1 MDRLLRYFLGQF
13 IRRGTMTFTA
23 ASGAKFTCGDGT
35 GRPVSARFLTE
46 RTQRRI
52 LLNPE
57 LALGEAY
64 MDGTFVVEN
73 GSIADALAILLDQ
86 PEMVPR
92 WAKLQWWLRYFSRHA
107 RQFNW
112 RGRAR
117 NNVAHHY
124 DLDGR
129 LYSLFLDA
137 DKQYS
142 CAYFETPDTTLDDAQ
157 LAKKRHLAAKLLI
170 GRGNR
175 VLDIGSGWGGL
186 GLYLAEMT
194 GADVTG
200 ITLSSEQLQASNAR
214 AAEKN
219 LTGSARFL
227 LSDYRDIAGPFDRIV
242 SVGMFE
248 HVGID
253 FYETF
258 FRRCAELLSDDGVM
272 VLHSIGRSTGPDVT
286 SPWITKYIFPGGY
299 IPALSEVIPAIEKA
313 GLLVCDIEILRL
325 HYAETLKA
333 WRDRFM
339 ARREEAVRLY
349 DERFARMWEFYL
361 AASEMSFR
369 KQNLMN
375 FQIQLTKRQ
384 GIVPMTRDYITAGR
398 SEAARDGTRASG
410 RGCSWRA
417 NRPRRI
423 AVASVP
429 QAVSRGIRR
438 TNQRRTGELGAH
450 RSKQL
455 IVAGHGTQFR
465 ARNLFHRVDQHRQPQ
480 ALAAC
485 RSPSL
490 DLLTHR
496 LSFRSVATGNS
507 KIAGPFP
514 IS

>member
-13 IRRGTMTFTA
+13 IRRGTMHFTA
-23 ASGAKFTCGDGT
+23 ASGLKFTCGDGT
-35 GRPVSARFLTE
+35 GRPVSVRFLSPRTE
-46 RTQRRI
+46 RRI

-86 PEMVPR
+86 PDMVPR
-92 WAKLQWWLRYFSRHA
+92 WGWLQWWLRYLARHI
-107 RQFNW
+107 RQLNL

-117 NNVAHHY
+117 DNVAHHY

-157 LAKKRHLAAKLLI
+157 LAKKRHLAAKLLT
-170 GRGNR
+170 GRGDR

-200 ITLSSEQLQASNAR
+200 ITLSTEQLQISNAR
-214 AAEKN
+214 AGEKN
-219 LTGSARFL
+219 LGRQAKFL
-227 LSDYRDIAGPFDRIV
+227 LSDYRDIPGPFDRIV

-248 HVGID
+248 HVGVG

-299 IPALSEVIPAIEKA
+299 IPAVSEVIPAIERA
-313 GLLVCDIEILRL
+313 GLLVCDVEILRL

-333 WRDRFM
+333 WRERFM

-361 AASEMSFR
+361 AGSEMSFR

-384 GIVPMTRDYITAGR
+384 GVVPITRDYITR
-398 SEAARDGTRASG
+398 EEARL
-410 RGCSWRA
+410 
-417 NRPRRI
+417 
-423 AVASVP
+423 
-429 QAVSRGIRR
+429 RGIEQGKQPRL
-438 TNQRRTGELGAH
+438 QLAGE
-450 RSKQL
+450 
-455 IVAGHGTQFR
+455 
-465 ARNLFHRVDQHRQPQ
+465 
-480 ALAAC
+480 
-485 RSPSL
+485 
-490 DLLTHR
+490 
-496 LSFRSVATGNS
+496 
-507 KIAGPFP
+507 
-514 IS
+514 